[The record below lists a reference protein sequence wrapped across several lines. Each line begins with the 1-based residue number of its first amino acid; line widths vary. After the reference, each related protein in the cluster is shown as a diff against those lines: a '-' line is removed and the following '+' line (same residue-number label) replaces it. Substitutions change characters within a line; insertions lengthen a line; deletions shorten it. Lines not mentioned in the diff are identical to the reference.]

1 MKQLL
6 VSARLL
12 LIVLFFGPTVG
23 AQPAPQKAAV
33 TMNHLAWHVSNL
45 RVSTDFYIK
54 IIGLDTIPE
63 PFHDG
68 KHTWFSLGNGAHL
81 HLIKAEGDPI
91 VPGKNT
97 HLCFSV
103 KDVNAFI
110 PVLRQNQ
117 VKWEDWAGTP
127 LAITTRVDG
136 VHQVYLKDPDGY
148 WLEINDATH

>member
-1 MKQLL
+1 MK
-6 VSARLL
+6 RLL
-12 LIVLFFGPTVG
+12 SPALLILIVICSDQSIHAQGP
-23 AQPAPQKAAV
+23 AQKPAV
-33 TMNHLAWHVSNL
+33 VMNHLAWHVTNL
-45 RVSTDFYIK
+45 QASTDFYTK

-68 KHTWFSLGNGAHL
+68 KHTWLNLGNGSHL
-81 HLIKAEGDPI
+81 HLIQAPGVPLI
-91 VPGKNT
+91 PGKNT

-110 PVLRQNQ
+110 PLLRQNQ
-117 VKWEDWAGTP
+117 IAWEDWAGTA